1 MDTFKRFAASLLP
14 FLVLVLTAFTVIPE
28 AAYVEPATWIQFA
41 SLLVANAVALVVPLA
56 DSKWRGL
63 YKTGGTIIVAILGAV
78 LTFIVQGEF
87 TVANVVLVVIAGLS
101 ALASEIGVQVRT
113 APAVDTAKHAL

>member
-28 AAYVEPATWIQFA
+28 TAYVEPATWIQFA
-41 SLLVANAVALVVPLA
+41 SLVVANAVALLVPLA
-56 DSKWRGL
+56 DGKWRGL
-63 YKTGGTIIVAILGAV
+63 YKTGGTIVVAILGAV
-78 LTFIVQGEF
+78 LTFLIQGEF

-113 APAVDTAKHAL
+113 APTLDTARHVA